1 MHKYIPCKG
10 KGKAKESGGNLY
22 QTKQALSQEL

>member
-1 MHKYIPCKG
+1 MNKDNPCKG
-10 KGKAKESGGNLY
+10 KGKPKGSGGYLY